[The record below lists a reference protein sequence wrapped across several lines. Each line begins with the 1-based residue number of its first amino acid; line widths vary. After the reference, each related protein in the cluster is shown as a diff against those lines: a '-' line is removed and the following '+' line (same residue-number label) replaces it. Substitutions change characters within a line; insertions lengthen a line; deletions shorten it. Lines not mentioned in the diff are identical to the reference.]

1 MGVFLISNVPEGK
14 WSIEVWGQGWI
25 THREVISLKAG
36 MPKSMEI
43 KLPQNKV
50 LDPVPMA
57 VTKSQQSKILEQVL
71 QAFIGPDFKN
81 RGVTLLNPDKLKFE
95 QHGDNSLRVYS
106 QGAIFF
112 SNGESGYLVSVYFS
126 PFVLGSGEEIQA
138 SYSYFEL
145 PAEESELSLRR
156 QKRME
161 IYNQSPQ
168 KFISQLMTGSL
179 EGFDKNPN
187 PEVSFAES
195 SGDYYLRFAKPLLVK
210 LPDGNQGTLDYRG
223 DRLEV
228 KLNGAPVMKE
238 ELLLTGGL
246 LSGNPIFSLPSNF
259 NADKLIKLA
268 NLEKTAETMQERIFI
283 HTDRK
288 HYWPGENLYFKAYFN
303 YVNPLLSAE
312 LSEVLHMELLDST
325 GNPLLHR
332 VFNIQEGF
340 SSGYLQLPDLG
351 ASENLLLRA
360 YTAWGQNYSNG
371 DFFLPIQVLSPM
383 DQPEPIKPQSEAL
396 GVGVFSDKQ
405 TYQGGEQVKLNI
417 MAFDASGNPVNA
429 NLSVSVL
436 DLNQAVAL
444 PDRQPMTESFR
455 SKTAWSNIE
464 NFYGQPEKD
473 FSLQGQLL
481 DRAGAVSYT
490 HLTLPTNREV

>member
-1 MGVFLISNVPEGK
+1 MCI
-14 WSIEVWGQGWI
+14 
-25 THREVISLKAG
+25 R
-36 MPKSMEI
+36 
-43 KLPQNKV
+43 
-50 LDPVPMA
+50 D
-57 VTKSQQSKILEQVL
+57 
-71 QAFIGPDFKN
+71 
-81 RGVTLLNPDKLKFE
+81 R
-95 QHGDNSLRVYS
+95 
-106 QGAIFF
+106 
-112 SNGESGYLVSVYFS
+112 
-126 PFVLGSGEEIQA
+126 GSGEEIQA

-223 DRLEV
+223 DKLEV

-303 YVNPLLSAE
+303 YCLL
-312 LSEVLHMELLDST
+312 
-325 GNPLLHR
+325 
-332 VFNIQEGF
+332 
-340 SSGYLQLPDLG
+340 
-351 ASENLLLRA
+351 
-360 YTAWGQNYSNG
+360 YT
-371 DFFLPIQVLSPM
+371 
-383 DQPEPIKPQSEAL
+383 
-396 GVGVFSDKQ
+396 SDAAD
-405 TYQGGEQVKLNI
+405 E
-417 MAFDASGNPVNA
+417 
-429 NLSVSVL
+429 
-436 DLNQAVAL
+436 
-444 PDRQPMTESFR
+444 
-455 SKTAWSNIE
+455 
-464 NFYGQPEKD
+464 
-473 FSLQGQLL
+473 
-481 DRAGAVSYT
+481 
-490 HLTLPTNREV
+490 